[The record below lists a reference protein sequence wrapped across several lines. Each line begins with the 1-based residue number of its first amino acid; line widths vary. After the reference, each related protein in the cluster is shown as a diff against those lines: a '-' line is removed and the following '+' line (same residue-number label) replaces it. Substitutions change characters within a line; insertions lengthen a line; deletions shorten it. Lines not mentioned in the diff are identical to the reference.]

1 MLRPYGSL
9 AGLPG
14 LSGVQGMFTILRRR
28 SRRRTSLGSP
38 TKPPVALAIR
48 KQKTSVHPHVIQNV
62 PMGFVLPLSP
72 ALVTLATVEHNVKR
86 RDVQVEGGVMDAIRN
101 ALVKM
106 GGNVIQLMEHVT
118 VQQDLMELC
127 AKTNV

>member
-1 MLRPYGSL
+1 M
-9 AGLPG
+9 
-14 LSGVQGMFTILRRR
+14 
-28 SRRRTSLGSP
+28 
-38 TKPPVALAIR
+38 
-48 KQKTSVHPHVIQNV
+48 IQNV
-62 PMGFVLPLSP
+62 PMGFVLHLSP

-118 VQQDLMELC
+118 VQQDLMEPC